1 MHSVDPTLPPL
12 SWRGHLFAE
21 NRPLRVG
28 WYDHDEV
35 FPVTPGCR
43 RAVTEARDALVAAG
57 HTLVPFT
64 PAGVRRA
71 WRLLTACFT
80 ADQGQTS
87 VRLLENEQLD
97 QAVETNRQLM
107 SAPRFV
113 RAVVRQVVSRKS
125 PLMADL
131 LRSEWL
137 SWWDEA
143 CMEWNAVE
151 YTYVALTHG
160 RREKH
165 SECNHACFQTVFP
178 YFLAL
183 AFQAT
188 RPPRTSSGASWERGR
203 TTSTTSWRRGRPTSW
218 TSCCAPPSP
227 CRRPNPPTPPGSW
240 VSFRTAFCR

>member
-1 MHSVDPTLPPL
+1 MESAPGLLGRDVDIVVAGLQAVLEGEHMHNVDPTLPPL

-28 WYDHDEV
+28 WYDNDEV

-43 RAVTEARDALVAAG
+43 RAVTEARDALAAAG

-137 SWWDEA
+137 CWWDEV
-143 CMEWNAVE
+143 C
-151 YTYVALTHG
+151 
-160 RREKH
+160 
-165 SECNHACFQTVFP
+165 P
-178 YFLAL
+178 
-183 AFQAT
+183 
-188 RPPRTSSGASWERGR
+188 
-203 TTSTTSWRRGRPTSW
+203 
-218 TSCCAPPSP
+218 
-227 CRRPNPPTPPGSW
+227 
-240 VSFRTAFCR
+240 